1 MSSFLINNRT
11 LPAIN
16 WSQMSWEFMHF
27 LWGEMKDRQPETR
40 KKMKTRRWNT
50 LKRAKMEKCPSLA
63 SLKTAGNKQKS
74 QQYQR
79 IPEEATWLLSNIDRN
94 VVNVRWLHLRLIR
107 IKICSRVIATQHLS
121 LCQVLLFSFTDHYK
135 SLNATM
141 LWWTNK
147 CFNKSEAK
155 WVVKAKW
162 PGKGAISGACNPKWS
177 QSGLVIVKE
186 WILEALCSG
195 KRSNHSAGK
204 YPCT

>member
-107 IKICSRVIATQHLS
+107 IKICSRVIATTTFVFMSSFVVFFYWPL
-121 LCQVLLFSFTDHYK
+121 QVS
-135 SLNATM
+135 
-141 LWWTNK
+141 K
-147 CFNKSEAK
+147 CNNVMMDKQVF
-155 WVVKAKW
+155 
-162 PGKGAISGACNPKWS
+162 
-177 QSGLVIVKE
+177 
-186 WILEALCSG
+186 
-195 KRSNHSAGK
+195 
-204 YPCT
+204 